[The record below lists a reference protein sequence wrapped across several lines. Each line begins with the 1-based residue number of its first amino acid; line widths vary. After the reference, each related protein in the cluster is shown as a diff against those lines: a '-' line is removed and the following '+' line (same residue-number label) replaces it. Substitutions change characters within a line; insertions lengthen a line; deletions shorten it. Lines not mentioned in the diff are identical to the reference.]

1 MTPVDFAA
9 RVVVNASV
17 KNPTSVIGQTIHL
30 QNPQRPVRLNYII
43 DTLIQIGHVVNKNV
57 TKKIFLQA
65 LHDKCEEERKT
76 GIQTSV
82 LLRLESG
89 FDAFETYF
97 VASKWLNY
105 DSTVMQ
111 STFSNDYSIVCPSV
125 SKEMLQKWFPLK
137 KE

>member
-1 MTPVDFAA
+1 MQDTKTQWNT
-9 RVVVNASV
+9 RESKTKNAQKLYSL
-17 KNPTSVIGQTIHL
+17 KLYSCRNLNITI
-30 QNPQRPVRLNYII
+30 II